1 VWPGGARTGWV
12 DTATADGSFASTLQ
26 PVLGTA
32 DALRVKG
39 KEVEGSE
46 RHETRRLG
54 SFAVYAIGPL
64 AIAPVLWMR
73 SQGLLAPTSLWL
85 LAAIILGAGALNL
98 AASMWLT
105 RRPDSMLRIHV
116 RVAVSVLSTGA
127 AVYAAGWGSVL
138 VIAYTLGSAEM
149 MRTVGP
155 RTTTPNMVWN
165 GVAIVLGELA
175 VATGVAP
182 SVIEPRLSH
191 TIALVGGTCLMV
203 VTDVLGRAG
212 RAAEEAESAM
222 RQRGQ
227 HFESLIERATD
238 VIGVISTTGTVYS
251 VSPASLTM
259 LGYEPEEVK
268 GRPISMF
275 LHPDQIV
282 GLDAMLQVV
291 VAQRGEPL
299 TIEIT
304 LVHRDGT
311 DRVVIATLT
320 APTGDWEED
329 AIIVNLHDMTTQRH
343 LEEQLRHDARHDP
356 LTGLLNRAAFAH
368 ESERVCDRASRRGW
382 TVGMLFIDLDGFKQ
396 INDSF
401 GHETGDRVLVET
413 ASRLTDCLRSG
424 ETLARLGGDEFAV
437 LIHSL
442 DGITDATCVAD
453 RILDVVSEPI
463 PGLPEDA
470 RVGASIG
477 IALRSNDG
485 IEMSTLMRQA
495 DEAMYSAKRNGRSR
509 WEVSVPGG
517 DAPLSG
523 TSSESV

>member
-1 VWPGGARTGWV
+1 MYWV
-12 DTATADGSFASTLQ
+12 
-26 PVLGTA
+26 
-32 DALRVKG
+32 VKG
-39 KEVEGSE
+39 KEVQGSKGVSA
-46 RHETRRLG
+46 RRVA
-54 SFAVYAIGPL
+54 SFAVYAFGPL
-64 AIAPVLWMR
+64 AIAPVLWLR
-73 SQGLLAPTSLWL
+73 SEGLLAPTPMWL
-85 LAAIILGAGALNL
+85 LAAIILSTGALNL
-98 AASMWLT
+98 AASMWLASK
-105 RRPDSMLRIHV
+105 PESMPRIHA
-116 RVAVSVLSTGA
+116 RVAMSVLCTGTV
-127 AVYAAGWGSVL
+127 VYAAGWGPVL
-138 VIAYTLGSAEM
+138 VIAYSLGSAEL

-155 RTTTPNMVWN
+155 RTTVPNMLWN

-175 VATGVAP
+175 VAVGLAP
-182 SVIEPRLSH
+182 SVIDPTLGH
-191 TIALVGGTCLMV
+191 AIAIVGGACLMV

-212 RAAEEAESAM
+212 RAAEEAEEAL
-222 RQRGQ
+222 RQRSL

-251 VSPASLTM
+251 VSPASLPM
-259 LGYEPEEVK
+259 LGYAPEEVR

-275 LHPDQIV
+275 LHPDQIEN
-282 GLDAMLQVV
+282 LDAMLRQVV
-291 VAQRGEPL
+291 EQRGKPL
-299 TIEIT
+299 AIEIK

-320 APTGDWEED
+320 APTSDWDDD

-356 LTGLLNRAAFAH
+356 LTGLLNRAAFGH
-368 ESERVCDRASRRGW
+368 ESERVCSRASRRGW

-413 ASRLTDCLRSG
+413 AGRLTECLRAG
-424 ETLARLGGDEFAV
+424 ETLARLGSDEFAV

-442 DGITDATCVAD
+442 DDISEATRVAD
-453 RILDVVSEPI
+453 RILDVVSQPI

-509 WEVSVPGG
+509 WELSVPGDEGSGGEPVG
-517 DAPLSG
+517 DTPAQK
-523 TSSESV
+523 VR

>member
-1 VWPGGARTGWV
+1 MYLV
-12 DTATADGSFASTLQ
+12 
-26 PVLGTA
+26 
-32 DALRVKG
+32 VKG
-39 KEVEGSE
+39 KEVQGSKG
-46 RHETRRLG
+46 RSARRLG
-54 SFAVYAIGPL
+54 SFAVYAFGPL
-64 AIAPVLWMR
+64 AIPPVLWVR
-73 SQGLLAPTSLWL
+73 SEGLLAPTPMWL
-85 LAAIILGAGALNL
+85 LAAIILCTGALNL
-98 AASMWLT
+98 SGSMWFAAKPESVVRL
-105 RRPDSMLRIHV
+105 HV
-116 RVAVSVLSTGA
+116 RVAMSVLCTGTV
-127 AVYAAGWGSVL
+127 VYAAGWGPVL
-138 VIAYTLGSAEM
+138 VIAYSLGSAEM
-149 MRTVGP
+149 MRTIGP
-155 RTTTPNMVWN
+155 RTTAPNMVWN
-165 GVAIVLGELA
+165 GIAIVLGELA
-175 VATGVAP
+175 VAVGLAP
-182 SVIEPRLSH
+182 SVIDPTLGH
-191 TIALVGGTCLMV
+191 AIAIVGGACLMV

-212 RAAEEAESAM
+212 RAADEAEEAL
-222 RQRGQ
+222 RQRGL

-251 VSPASLTM
+251 VSPASLSM
-259 LGYEPEEVK
+259 LGYAPDEVK

-282 GLDAMLQVV
+282 GLDAMLQQVV
-291 VAQRGEPL
+291 ERRGEPL
-299 TIEIT
+299 AIEIK

-311 DRVVIATLT
+311 DRVVSATLT
-320 APTGDWEED
+320 APTADWEED
-329 AIIVNLHDMTTQRH
+329 AIVVNLHDMTTQRH

-413 ASRLTDCLRSG
+413 ATRLTDCLRSG

-442 DGITDATCVAD
+442 DGISDATHVAD
-453 RILDVVSEPI
+453 RILDVVSAPI

-509 WEVSVPGG
+509 WELSAPGDEG
-517 DAPLSG
+517 PADGFPDAGRPAEDAPAQR
-523 TSSESV
+523 V

>member
-1 VWPGGARTGWV
+1 MV
-12 DTATADGSFASTLQ
+12 
-26 PVLGTA
+26 
-32 DALRVKG
+32 VKG
-39 KEVEGSE
+39 KEVQGAKGRSA
-46 RHETRRLG
+46 RRMA
-54 SFAVYAIGPL
+54 SFAVYAFGPL
-64 AIAPVLWMR
+64 AIAPVLWLR
-73 SQGLLAPTSLWL
+73 SEGLLAPTPVWL
-85 LAAIILGAGALNL
+85 LAAIILSTGALNL
-98 AASMWLT
+98 AASIWLAAK
-105 RRPDSMLRIHV
+105 PESMLRIHT
-116 RVAVSVLSTGA
+116 RVAMSVLCTGTV
-127 AVYAAGWGSVL
+127 VYSAGWGPVM
-138 VIAYTLGSAEM
+138 VIAYSLGSAEM

-155 RTTTPNMVWN
+155 RTTVPNMLWN
-165 GVAIVLGELA
+165 GIAIVLGELA
-175 VATGVAP
+175 VAAGIAP
-182 SVIEPRLSH
+182 SVIDPTLGH
-191 TIALVGGTCLMV
+191 AIAVVGGACLMV

-212 RAAEEAESAM
+212 RAAEEAEEAL
-222 RQRGQ
+222 RQRGL

-251 VSPASLTM
+251 VSPASLPM
-259 LGYEPEEVK
+259 LGYAPEEVK

-275 LHPDQIV
+275 LHPDQIEN
-282 GLDAMLQVV
+282 LDAMLQQVV
-291 VAQRGEPL
+291 EHRGHPL
-299 TIEIT
+299 AIEIK

-320 APTGDWEED
+320 APTSDWDDD
-329 AIIVNLHDMTTQRH
+329 AIVVNLHDMTTQRH

-356 LTGLLNRAAFAH
+356 LTGLLNRAAFGH
-368 ESERVCDRASRRGW
+368 ESERVCSRASRRGW

-413 ASRLTDCLRSG
+413 AGRLTECLRAG

-442 DGITDATCVAD
+442 DDISDATRVAD
-453 RILDVVSEPI
+453 RILDVLSQPI

-509 WEVSVPGG
+509 WELSAPGDG
-517 DAPLSG
+517 GSDEEPVGETPAQR
-523 TSSESV
+523 V

>member
-1 VWPGGARTGWV
+1 MV
-12 DTATADGSFASTLQ
+12 
-26 PVLGTA
+26 
-32 DALRVKG
+32 VKG
-39 KEVEGSE
+39 KEVQGAKGRSA
-46 RHETRRLG
+46 RRMA
-54 SFAVYAIGPL
+54 SFAVYAFGPL
-64 AIAPVLWMR
+64 AIAPVLWLR
-73 SQGLLAPTSLWL
+73 SEGLLAPTPVWL
-85 LAAIILGAGALNL
+85 LAAIILSTGALNL
-98 AASMWLT
+98 AASIWLAAK
-105 RRPDSMLRIHV
+105 PESMLRIHT
-116 RVAVSVLSTGA
+116 RVAMSVLCTGTV
-127 AVYAAGWGSVL
+127 VYSAGWGPVM
-138 VIAYTLGSAEM
+138 VIAYSLGSAEM

-155 RTTTPNMVWN
+155 RTTVPNMLWN
-165 GVAIVLGELA
+165 GIAIVLGELA
-175 VATGVAP
+175 VAAGIAP
-182 SVIEPRLSH
+182 SVIDPTLGH
-191 TIALVGGTCLMV
+191 AIAVVGGACLMV

-212 RAAEEAESAM
+212 RAAEEAEEAL
-222 RQRGQ
+222 RQRGL

-251 VSPASLTM
+251 VSPASLPM
-259 LGYEPEEVK
+259 LGYAPEEVK

-275 LHPDQIV
+275 LHPDQIEN
-282 GLDAMLQVV
+282 LDAMLQQVV
-291 VAQRGEPL
+291 EQRGHPL
-299 TIEIT
+299 AIEIK

-320 APTGDWEED
+320 APTSDWDDD
-329 AIIVNLHDMTTQRH
+329 AIVVNLHDMTTQRH

-356 LTGLLNRAAFAH
+356 LTGLLNRAAFGH
-368 ESERVCDRASRRGW
+368 ESERVCSRASRRGW

-413 ASRLTDCLRSG
+413 AGRLTECLRAG

-442 DGITDATCVAD
+442 DDISDATRVAD
-453 RILDVVSEPI
+453 RILDVVSQPI

-509 WEVSVPGG
+509 WELSAPGDG
-517 DAPLSG
+517 GSDEEPVGETPAQR
-523 TSSESV
+523 V